1 MDALLSAVRDIGR
14 TAGRA
19 FNVGGGAANAV
30 SLGELVGLIEEVTGR
45 APEVAF
51 GDWRPGDQ
59 RYHVA
64 DARALGET
72 VGWTPRAG
80 VTEGV
85 RQLCGW
91 LAQNHPAL
99 AVRLARR

>member
-1 MDALLSAVRDIGR
+1 M
-14 TAGRA
+14 
-19 FNVGGGAANAV
+19 

-59 RYHVA
+59 RYYVA

-72 VGWTPRAG
+72 VGWTPRVG